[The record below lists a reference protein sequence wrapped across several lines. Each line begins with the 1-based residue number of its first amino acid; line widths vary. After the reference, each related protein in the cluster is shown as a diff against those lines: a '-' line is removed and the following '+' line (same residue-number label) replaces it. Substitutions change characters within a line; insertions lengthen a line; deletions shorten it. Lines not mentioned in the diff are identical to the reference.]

1 MLFAK
6 KAKWAAKSN
15 LYRKW
20 LAEKFIHDIPRVAKD
35 KWDDFEADDVLRHIG
50 LTTAKP
56 VKSTF
61 GGLGAFVIGAA
72 VGSIVALM
80 LAPTPG
86 VDLRTQVK
94 DKAMGYLLR
103 DEVTAQVRAATS
115 RWVVRERELIALR
128 SSESGSRTPIP
139 RFRAACPIRLDELGM
154 AGLVRPEGIEPST
167 AD

>member
-20 LAEKFIHDIPRVAKD
+20 LAKRIVNDVPRIAKD
-35 KWDDFEADDVLRHIG
+35 TWDDFDADDMLRYVG

-56 VKSTF
+56 MKTTF
-61 GGLGAFVIGAA
+61 GGLSAFVIGAA

-86 VDLRTQVK
+86 SNLRTQVK
-94 DKAMGYLLR
+94 DKAMGYLNKQNINLGQ
-103 DEVTAQVRAATS
+103 EKTASA
-115 RWVVRERELIALR
+115 
-128 SSESGSRTPIP
+128 
-139 RFRAACPIRLDELGM
+139 
-154 AGLVRPEGIEPST
+154 
-167 AD
+167 

>member
-20 LAEKFIHDIPRVAKD
+20 LAERIIDDVPRIAKN
-35 KWDDFEADDVLRHIG
+35 KWDDFEADDMLRYVG

-56 VKSTF
+56 VQSTL

-86 VDLRTQVK
+86 SDLRTQVK
-94 DKAMGYLLR
+94 DKAMGYLNKQNINLGQ
-103 DEVTAQVRAATS
+103 EKTASA
-115 RWVVRERELIALR
+115 
-128 SSESGSRTPIP
+128 
-139 RFRAACPIRLDELGM
+139 
-154 AGLVRPEGIEPST
+154 
-167 AD
+167 

>member
-6 KAKWAAKSN
+6 KAKWAVKSN

-20 LAEKFIHDIPRVAKD
+20 LAEKFINDIPRVAKD
-35 KWDDFEADDVLRHIG
+35 KWDDFEADDMLRYVG

-56 VKSTF
+56 VRSTF

-86 VDLRTQVK
+86 SDLRTQVK
-94 DKAMGYLLR
+94 DKAMGYLNKQNIDLGQ
-103 DEVTAQVRAATS
+103 EKTASA
-115 RWVVRERELIALR
+115 
-128 SSESGSRTPIP
+128 
-139 RFRAACPIRLDELGM
+139 
-154 AGLVRPEGIEPST
+154 
-167 AD
+167 